1 MLYLKQKLNPVSKL
15 KTFWDSLSESTT
27 VSKRELVLGL
37 STCLL
42 SGMVIGMLCSPRK
55 TMTIGSH
62 NGCNNAGIAGT
73 VSRPSEEKAE
83 DEE

>member
-1 MLYLKQKLNPVSKL
+1 MLYLKHKLNPVSKL
-15 KTFWDSLSESTT
+15 KTIWDSLGETTT
-27 VSKRELVLGL
+27 VSKRELALGL

-55 TMTIGSH
+55 NMTIGSH

-73 VSRPSEEKAE
+73 VSRPTEEAPE
-83 DEE
+83 DEK

>member
-1 MLYLKQKLNPVSKL
+1 MLYLKNKLNPVSKL
-15 KTFWDSLSESTT
+15 KTFWDSLGESTT

-42 SGMVIGMLCSPRK
+42 SGMVVGMLVSPRK
-55 TMTIGSH
+55 NMTIGSN

-73 VSRPSEEKAE
+73 LTRPAEEPSEG
-83 DEE
+83 EE